1 MVNLD
6 IQDFLL
12 GLEQDKNSQCLFRK
26 GTYYSKQ
33 ESNFNT
39 SLEATLIVVT
49 MRLSILIKFNNKNK
63 KQLNKEKSHG
73 EYHQHYFHILDKM
86 L

>member
-12 GLEQDKNSQCLFRK
+12 GWEQDKNSLYLFHK
-26 GTYYSKQ
+26 DIYYYKQ
-33 ESNFNT
+33 ENNSNT
-39 SLEATLIVVT
+39 SLVATLIVGT
-49 MRLSILIKFNNKNK
+49 MKLFILIKFNNKNK
-63 KQLNKEKSHG
+63 KQLNKEKYHG